1 MSDAAFET
9 LVDKEIGAIALLL
22 EDQIG
27 DIVDVDYEQDVL
39 MLELVDGSQYVINRQ
54 TPSKQIWLSS
64 PFSGAW
70 HYGQD
75 EQGVWRATRG
85 GKALR
90 QLLIEELSERL
101 DRVVILD

>member
-9 LVDKEIGAIALLL
+9 LVDKEIGAIAELL

-39 MLELVDGSQYVINRQ
+39 MLELQDGAQYVINRQ
-54 TPSKQIWLSS
+54 TPTKQIWLSS
-64 PFSGAW
+64 PISGAW

-75 EQGVWRATRG
+75 DQGVWRAIVFRPFRPAG
-85 GKALR
+85 
-90 QLLIEELSERL
+90 
-101 DRVVILD
+101 